1 VLRDRLT
8 RKAAAV
14 PHREDRANLEQGLT
28 VARHK
33 FVEDEAPGLVVE
45 GTEDIHHAPTIGK
58 LPLAYQ
64 CRSAGMLAVGGL
76 TCAGYGSEDLGRNQM
91 FVWQEVTREE
101 RIDQCVQRFVRRLGP
116 TEKMVGPSCP
126 EQGVGQAVLMA
137 EISNSRVT
145 LSLTKTPPVSSATF
159 QVTP

>member
-1 VLRDRLT
+1 M
-8 RKAAAV
+8 
-14 PHREDRANLEQGLT
+14 PHREDRANLEKGLT

-45 GTEDIHHAPTIGK
+45 GTEDIDHTPTIGK
-58 LPLAYQ
+58 LSLAYQ
-64 CRSAGMLAVGGL
+64 CRLAGWG
-76 TCAGYGSEDLGRNQM
+76 QPI
-91 FVWQEVTREE
+91 EE
-101 RIDQCVQRFVRRLGP
+101 RLAPAV
-116 TEKMVGPSCP
+116 P
-126 EQGVGQAVLMA
+126 EQGGVLGQAVLMA